1 MFKTIQE
8 QIWYLYHEKRQP
20 LFLAI
25 DDAQYLSTGVL
36 NDIKMLMNY
45 GYDAV
50 NCFTPILCGESHLNG
65 TLRCPVHEALRQRI
79 TVHYNYQGLSD
90 EEAVSYII
98 HKLECAGAARTVV
111 DEAAMRAVAGHAHG
125 NPRLIDNIMNDAVT
139 IGAQSNKTTID
150 TEVILAAVNNQN
162 LG

>member
-1 MFKTIQE
+1 MCFISLKSLRSSSIKSILPE
-8 QIWYLYHEKRQP
+8 PYLG
-20 LFLAI
+20 I
-25 DDAQYLSTGVL
+25 SW
-36 NDIKMLMNY
+36 N
-45 GYDAV
+45 
-50 NCFTPILCGESHLNG
+50 
-65 TLRCPVHEALRQRI
+65 
-79 TVHYNYQGLSD
+79 QGLSD

-111 DEAAMRAVAGHAHG
+111 DETAMRAVAGHAHG

-150 TEVILAAVNNQN
+150 TEVILAVVNNQN

>member
-1 MFKTIQE
+1 MNTITE
-8 QIWYLYHEKRQP
+8 LLDLEDADISISDISIDGTKKYVTLETPPQIHFCP
-20 LFLAI
+20 A
-25 DDAQYLSTGVL
+25 
-36 NDIKMLMNY
+36 
-45 GYDAV
+45 
-50 NCFTPILCGESHLNG
+50 CGFRMH
-65 TLRCPVHEALRQRI
+65 
-79 TVHYNYQGLSD
+79 

-98 HKLECAGAARTVV
+98 HKLECAGAARTVI